1 MSLNENQNV
10 ECIGNSI
17 HEFVNEFL
25 NSYLNM
31 PNNMVVKEMDPD
43 RFDFVKNIG
52 IPKEG
57 RAVKEVVHELVKD
70 VYPYGHNSGHPRYFG
85 FVSYSY
91 HEFVGKRFHQL
102 VRGNIQA

>member
-43 RFDFVKNIG
+43 RFDFIKNIG

-85 FVSYSY
+85 FVPSNSSLLSWL
-91 HEFVGKRFHQL
+91 G
-102 VRGNIQA
+102 IS